1 MTLQSS
7 SAKSRQS
14 SIDLTTMHA
23 FSLESDSLTIHYL
36 VDLLVLIPVI
46 RGAWPVPLD
55 ASALGVLLS
64 TVTVT
69 GTSTSTGTGSIT
81 ISSKVDRCIG
91 TLAKQFL
98 LPREHVFFIISDPAH
113 QPDLVVAGHFLHR
126 QRLVPQWH

>member
-1 MTLQSS
+1 
-7 SAKSRQS
+7 
-14 SIDLTTMHA
+14 MHA

-36 VDLLVLIPVI
+36 VDLLVLIPDI
-46 RGAWPVPLD
+46 RGAWPVPLG
-55 ASALGVLLS
+55 AALGVILS
-64 TVTVT
+64 T

-81 ISSKVDRCIG
+81 ISSKVDRCIV

-126 QRLVPQWH
+126 QRLVPQRH